1 LILIIVPRDGH
12 VDHRRFHPA
21 RQEETMKTSHVIGL
35 SILAGVA
42 LGATAIQGLHA
53 QAKPP
58 VYGIVDFS
66 EITDPAGYAAL
77 GGRTSAAAASEM
89 KDFGG
94 RFLARTE
101 NITALD
107 GTPPKRFVI
116 IAFDNAEK
124 AQAWYNSPEQ
134 KQVNEIRTK
143 TTKSRVFMVEGM

>member
-1 LILIIVPRDGH
+1 
-12 VDHRRFHPA
+12 
-21 RQEETMKTSHVIGL
+21 MKTPHLIGL
-35 SILAGVA
+35 SMLAGVA
-42 LGATAIQGLHA
+42 LGAIAIQGLHA

-58 VYGIVDFS
+58 VYVIVDFS

-77 GGRTSAAAASEM
+77 GGRTSAAAASVM

-101 NITALD
+101 SITALD

-116 IAFDNAEK
+116 NAFDSTEK